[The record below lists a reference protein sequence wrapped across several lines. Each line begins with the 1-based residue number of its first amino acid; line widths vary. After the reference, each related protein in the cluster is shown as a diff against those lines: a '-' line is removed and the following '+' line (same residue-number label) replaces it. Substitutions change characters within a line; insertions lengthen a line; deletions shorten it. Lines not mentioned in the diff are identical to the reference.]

1 MTNVIYKIVIYCN
14 NIILCNTVINIVCY
28 LKKSTK
34 VWNKRMERHVIWIK
48 LQLLELR
55 RKKRGV
61 CDQKLVVGESV
72 CLTIGLFDSIKDG
85 WSDIE
90 RTTDRSPSWRSPRWN
105 APLATSKA
113 TLTLYRAAYS
123 VPFCE
128 PTPLDRFEE
137 AYLRERRVPRV
148 GNLRSSLG

>member
-1 MTNVIYKIVIYCN
+1 MTNVIYKIVVHCN
-14 NIILCNTVINIVCY
+14 NIILCNNVINMVCY
-28 LKKSTK
+28 LKISTK
-34 VWNKRMERHVIWIK
+34 VRNRGMERRVIWIK
-48 LQLLELR
+48 LQLPELR
-55 RKKRGV
+55 WKKGGSWSKR
-61 CDQKLVVGESV
+61 LVVGESV

-113 TLTLYRAAYS
+113 TLTLRRAAYS